1 MNHQKGLVDVGCPE
15 LSVFSRPSLCL
26 LGAGVVHWGAS
37 ASASAGARPVTVPR
51 GPPAG
56 PGWP

>member
-1 MNHQKGLVDVGCPE
+1 MNHQKGLADVGCPE
-15 LSVFSRPSLCL
+15 PSVFSRPSPCL
-26 LGAGVVHWGAS
+26 LGAGVVRWGAS
-37 ASASAGARPVTVPR
+37 ASASAGARPVTVPH